1 MPHCNILQV
10 KKGFTSFLL
19 IWRSAIIYIL
29 IKLYQNPKY
38 SLYYW
43 RSSIVISIYKCSYL
57 DIATYDRARLYLC
70 VKHCVILC
78 GNFETCISILRETM
92 SKLCDLM
99 SYFRDMYIDVA
110 RNFVKIVWSYVIIL
124 RRVHVEIVRNY
135 VKIVWSYFVIARHAC
150 WNYDILYFAIWHI
163 LLSVH
168 NGLHIHISLPRTSS
182 IFIFITIMKLYE
194 DVFIL
199 FSFLFLPVFLH
210 KFVVLTKNTI
220 LSLKK
225 NLLISIRGH

>member
-110 RNFVKIVWSYVIIL
+110 RNFVKIVWSYVVLSRHVYRCCEKLCQNCVILCRTFETCISIL
-124 RRVHVEIVRNY
+124 RET
-135 VKIVWSYFVIARHAC
+135 
-150 WNYDILYFAIWHI
+150 
-163 LLSVH
+163 LS
-168 NGLHIHISLPRTSS
+168 
-182 IFIFITIMKLYE
+182 KLC
-194 DVFIL
+194 DL
-199 FSFLFLPVFLH
+199 MS
-210 KFVVLTKNTI
+210 
-220 LSLKK
+220 
-225 NLLISIRGH
+225 